1 MNNIFFN
8 QPFVPERAQ
17 REFLGRWL
25 LVEKPTLAE
34 FMVAVT
40 NDPNKKWWSDMESIK
55 QSYQEY
61 LNGNF
66 NARFPS
72 GLFDYPHQVL
82 QEVMAEVNDMI
93 SFNEHEITDKF
104 DKSPVTDH

>member
-8 QPFVPERAQ
+8 QPFIPEKAQ
-17 REFLGRWL
+17 KEYLRRWL
-25 LVEKPTLAE
+25 LVEKPTLGE
-34 FMVAVT
+34 FMVAIAS
-40 NDPNKKWWSDMESIK
+40 DPNNKWWYNVDFIK

-66 NARFPS
+66 NSRFPS

-93 SFNEHEITDKF
+93 GFNKQEITDKF
-104 DKSPVTDH
+104 N